1 MKELQVKPIEYKVEW
16 NYEEIKD
23 QLNAELEP
31 YRNPTE
37 LDKKSAKETV
47 TFMNKINDAM
57 NDRAKDIDK
66 ELSQPI
72 KDFRN
77 EVKELMAMV
86 TDVQKPYKDYVEKLE
101 AERIEERKAFIWR
114 TYNDIFGVWTTFIPF
129 DHIFCLEKDK
139 EVNKAWKNATCSEQ
153 AITNEMKATRIN
165 LQEGITAISHMNL
178 PFEIDAI
185 YEYLRTFSIKA
196 ATDVNDALVKLA
208 EAQIPLD
215 EFPTTKKAE
224 ITATDSQIAELERFC
239 AIKGIDVEW
248 K

>member
-1 MKELQVKPIEYKVEW
+1 MKEVQVKPIEYKVEW

-31 YRNPTE
+31 YINPTD

-86 TDVQKPYKDYVEKLE
+86 TDVQKPYKDYVEQLE

-114 TYNDIFGVWTTFIPF
+114 TYNDVFGVWTTFIPF
-129 DHIFCLEKDK
+129 EHIFCLEKGK
-139 EVNKAWKNATCSEQ
+139 EVNKEWKNATCSEQ
-153 AITNEMKATRIN
+153 AIANEMKATQIN
-165 LQEGITAISHMNL
+165 LREGMTAVAHMNL

-196 ATDVNDALVKLA
+196 AALVKLA
-208 EAQIPLD
+208 ETQIPLY
-215 EFPTTKKAE
+215 EFPITKKAE
-224 ITATDSQIAELERFC
+224 VTSTESQIKELERFC
-239 AIKGIDVEW
+239 SAKGIDIDW
-248 K
+248 L